1 MASSASSTF
10 NTTTAP
16 STSQADLRGV
26 PVGRPYYP
34 APSGA
39 TTENVGSASVATA
52 PTGAPPKQAASV
64 AIQLPPKPNF
74 FGGQGCQTYFD
85 GLSSADKKTVCDAL
99 ADTDTQLDALVEAI
113 NGYVQALVG
122 REAALR
128 KQLDQLNEKA
138 DAEEADTGSVSADT
152 QADIQATEAALDT
165 TATELAE
172 LRNKVKGY
180 EKLPGVIGAYNKY
193 FEALRTA
200 IQKKTSIPVAS
211 GRPSGLPPG
220 ASAAA
225 MDVEV
230 PAPVQPQQSI
240 PLTQTAPPPITTD
253 SPEGERARGM
263 EVQDAYFGPEPGS
276 RLDQSIIEATAR
288 AGRERVVNSKR
299 APILVP
305 PQ

>member
-1 MASSASSTF
+1 MPV
-10 NTTTAP
+10 NAP
-16 STSQADLRGV
+16 YS
-26 PVGRPYYP
+26 PYFP
-34 APSGA
+34 AGF
-39 TTENVGSASVATA
+39 ATA
-52 PTGAPPKQAASV
+52 PAGAPSKQATSV

-74 FGGQGCQTYFD
+74 FGGQGCQTYF
-85 GLSSADKKTVCDAL
+85 ADLPVGDRKTVCDAL

-113 NGYVQALVG
+113 NGYVQALVS
-122 REAALR
+122 REGALR

-138 DAEEADTGSVSADT
+138 DAEEAVTGSVT
-152 QADIQATEAALDT
+152 PQTEAAIQDTVVALDT
-165 TATELAE
+165 TGAELAE
-172 LRNKVKGY
+172 LRKKVAGY
-180 EKLPGVIGAYNKY
+180 SKLPGVIGEYNKY

-200 IQKKTSIPVAS
+200 IQAKTSIPVA
-211 GRPSGLPPG
+211 GDVAPPPAAPSAP
-220 ASAAA
+220 SAAA